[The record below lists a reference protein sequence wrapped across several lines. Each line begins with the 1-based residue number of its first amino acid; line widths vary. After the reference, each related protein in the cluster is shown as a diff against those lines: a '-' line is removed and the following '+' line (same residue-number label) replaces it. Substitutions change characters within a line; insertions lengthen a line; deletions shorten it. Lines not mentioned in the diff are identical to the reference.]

1 MTNAFPNADRGFPQ
15 DRFTDVLEANSVYAE
30 SFQDQNLTGSAAKG
44 LAVVTCMDSR
54 IDPLGVLGM
63 RAGDVKIV
71 RNAGARVTSDVLRT
85 LTLAHYLLNV
95 SRILVM
101 PHTNCK
107 MASAT
112 DEQIWDLI
120 YEDFGVDTRSLN
132 FHTVQDQMGALALDV
147 QKIRSSPL
155 IPDEIAV
162 GGAIYDVA
170 TGRINPV
177 EV

>member
-1 MTNAFPNADRGFPQ
+1 MTNVFPNADRGFPQ
-15 DRFTDVLEANSVYAE
+15 DKFTDVLEANSVYAE

-155 IPDEIAV
+155 IPDEVAV

>member
-1 MTNAFPNADRGFPQ
+1 MANVFSDSEKHFPQ
-15 DRFTDVLEANSVYAE
+15 SEFADVLEANSVYAE
-30 SFQDQNLTGSAAKG
+30 SFQDQHLTGSAAKG

-101 PHTNCK
+101 PHTSCK

-147 QKIRSSPL
+147 QKIRSAPL
-155 IPDEIAV
+155 LPKDITV
-162 GGAIYDVA
+162 GGALYDVA

>member
-1 MTNAFPNADRGFPQ
+1 MASAFPDSQKQFPENQ
-15 DRFTDVLEANSVYAE
+15 FADVLEANSKYAE
-30 SFQDQNLTGSAAKG
+30 SFQDQHLTGRAAKG

-63 RAGDVKIV
+63 QAGDVKIV

-132 FHTVQDQMGALALDV
+132 FHTVKDQMAALALDV
-147 QKIRSSPL
+147 QKIRSAPL
-155 IPDEIAV
+155 LPSDVTV
-162 GGAIYDVA
+162 GGALYDVA

-177 EV
+177 DI

>member
-1 MTNAFPNADRGFPQ
+1 MTNVFSDSSKGFPQ
-15 DRFTDVLEANSVYAE
+15 EQFTDILKANTAYAE
-30 SFQDQNLTGSAAKG
+30 EFQDQNLTGSAAKG

-63 RAGDVKIV
+63 KAGDVKIV

-85 LTLAHYLLNV
+85 LTLAHFLLNV

-107 MASAT
+107 MSSAT
-112 DEQIWDLI
+112 DAEIWDLI
-120 YEDFGVDTRSLN
+120 YQDYGVDTRSLN

-147 QKIRSSPL
+147 QKIRSAPL
-155 IPDEIAV
+155 LPDSVTVA
-162 GGAIYDVA
+162 GAIYDVK
-170 TGRINPV
+170 TGKINPV
-177 EV
+177 DV

>member
-1 MTNAFPNADRGFPQ
+1 MSSAFPEDSDGFPQ
-15 DRFTDVLEANSVYAE
+15 EQFADVLAANATYAE
-30 SFQDQNLTGSAAKG
+30 TFQDQHLTGNAAKG

-63 RAGDVKIV
+63 KAGDVKIV

-107 MASAT
+107 MSSAT

-120 YEDFGVDTRSLN
+120 YQDYGVDTRSLN
-132 FHTVQDQMGALALDV
+132 FHTVKDQLAALALDV
-147 QKIRSSPL
+147 QKIRSAPL
-155 IPDEIAV
+155 LPDGITV
-162 GGAIYDVA
+162 GGVIYDVA
-170 TGRINPV
+170 TGKINPV
-177 EV
+177 DV